1 MRDSDFT
8 QGSIC
13 PGCDNLLFT
22 MVQYVRIRYRVQ
34 AVDTKFSVHSR
45 ARGRRY
51 LTIGIIHSI
60 YYMLDTAKSA
70 MEFISTSLQVLRD
83 SAAIHVGTAPYPRSM

>member
-1 MRDSDFT
+1 M
-8 QGSIC
+8 C
-13 PGCDNLLFT
+13 LFT
-22 MVQYVRIRYRVQ
+22 MLQYVRIRYRVQ

-60 YYMLDTAKSA
+60 YYMLDTVKSA

-83 SAAIHVGTAPYPRSM
+83 SAAVHVGTVRYPRSM

>member
-1 MRDSDFT
+1 
-8 QGSIC
+8 
-13 PGCDNLLFT
+13 

-60 YYMLDTAKSA
+60 YYMLDTVKSA
-70 MEFISTSLQVLRD
+70 VEFINSSLQVLRD
-83 SAAIHVGTAPYPRSM
+83 SAAVHVCTAGLSHSKNLCATRCVKTPNAVPADD

>member
-1 MRDSDFT
+1 
-8 QGSIC
+8 
-13 PGCDNLLFT
+13 

-45 ARGRRY
+45 VRGRRY

-60 YYMLDTAKSA
+60 YYMLDTVKSA

-83 SAAIHVGTAPYPRSM
+83 SDAIHVCTAPYPRSM

>member
-1 MRDSDFT
+1 
-8 QGSIC
+8 
-13 PGCDNLLFT
+13 

-51 LTIGIIHSI
+51 LIIGIIHSI
-60 YYMLDTAKSA
+60 YYMLDTVKSA
-70 MEFISTSLQVLRD
+70 MEFISSSLQVLRD
-83 SAAIHVGTAPYPRSM
+83 SAAVHVGTARYPRSI

>member
-1 MRDSDFT
+1 MTVCF
-8 QGSIC
+8 
-13 PGCDNLLFT
+13 FT

-60 YYMLDTAKSA
+60 YYMLDTVKSA
-70 MEFISTSLQVLRD
+70 MEFIGTSLQVLRD
-83 SAAIHVGTAPYPRSM
+83 SAAVHVGTARYPRSM